1 MAAAPTTYKELE
13 QLLRERFER
22 LTPHQQ
28 RLAQRTLSDPEGCA
42 FQTVTE
48 LAESVGV
55 NESTVVRFA
64 TALGLRGY
72 PELARLCQ
80 QRLREKAQLLERFE
94 ALHYLESVD
103 EGALARAASFDQAN
117 IARTFANID
126 EQAWDEAV
134 RALAAARIVQVV
146 GLRKS
151 FAPAT
156 LFRYLLGLVR
166 DEVYQLGA
174 VHGTLPDAL
183 RRLRPGDVL
192 VGIAIH
198 RYVRETV
205 QALEFARRHG
215 VTTIALTDNASSPLV
230 RHADVVFYVE
240 VAGVSILRSVT
251 AVVSLVQAL
260 VGAVAMALG
269 AHTRSALL
277 LEEELLAE
285 FNVYLA
291 EPEDG
296 AATPTGPGRS
306 RASRS
311 GTPRRQP
318 PQPAGQVVTGSERS
332 EDL

>member
-1 MAAAPTTYKELE
+1 VIIAQMVPSCESAHCRLPWNGTPAESTGLEKRKELGPHRPCAARAACASVLQTHLYYCGRRFLAPTTYKELE
-13 QLLRERFER
+13 QQLRRRLER

-28 RLAQRTLSDPEGCA
+28 RLAQRVLSDPEGCA
-42 FQTVTE
+42 FQTVTQ
-48 LAESVGV
+48 LAESVAV
-55 NESTVVRFA
+55 NESTVVRLA
-64 TALGLRGY
+64 TALGLDGY
-72 PELARLCQ
+72 PALARLCQ
-80 QRLREKAQLLERFE
+80 QRLREQAQMLERFE
-94 ALHYLESVD
+94 ALQYLESVD
-103 EGALARAASFDQAN
+103 SGSLARAASFDQAN

-205 QALEFARRHG
+205 QALVHSHTCNAPTSRLIGSPRPPARG
-215 VTTIALTDNASSPLV
+215 
-230 RHADVVFYVE
+230 
-240 VAGVSILRSVT
+240 
-251 AVVSLVQAL
+251 
-260 VGAVAMALG
+260 
-269 AHTRSALL
+269 
-277 LEEELLAE
+277 
-285 FNVYLA
+285 
-291 EPEDG
+291 
-296 AATPTGPGRS
+296 
-306 RASRS
+306 
-311 GTPRRQP
+311 
-318 PQPAGQVVTGSERS
+318 GSEGWYDRAPGPS
-332 EDL
+332 